1 MAKEAAGLVIRLST
15 NATEFLSDIQK
26 IENNFRK
33 IEARAS
39 ELKCIGAKFAVFG
52 GAIVGGLGLA
62 FKSFAN
68 NADELS
74 KMSQKTGIAVESL
87 QELKYAAQAS
97 GTSIDSV
104 IAGTRNLS
112 RTITEAA
119 DGNKTYCDS
128 FKRIGIKIN
137 DIKNLSTEE
146 QFNKI
151 ASAVANIHDP
161 AEKTARAIEFFGRS
175 GTDLLPMLKDGS
187 AGLEAMR
194 QEFQKYGAAIDA
206 NTAQAAEE
214 FNNTLSRLGASFKAI
229 ITIVSARMLP
239 ILQWFASFV
248 SDIVLSVKTFTEKH
262 KTLASVLAG
271 SIAGIGAVALA
282 IGTITVALGYVVG
295 IAPAVATVWS
305 LITGPIGITIA
316 AVAGLTAGLILL
328 WKNWES
334 VKHYLIIGWRTTVDA
349 ILKSV
354 ELIIE
359 GLVSSFGKIPVIGA
373 QLKNA
378 LISVQNQIAENG
390 KSKAK
395 EEMDY
400 KMLVWQR
407 ERAQYCQKEKDKQ
420 NQLRQTTKAIKDN
433 SEAQMKAM
441 DAHIAYEKAQFS
453 TYSLAQKR
461 ATLELERQVIAQ
473 RIAVAKVGTEAY
485 YQILKQQYENQK
497 AIIELG
503 NYEFVSGFGNAFLEI
518 QNKLIDFKEVF
529 MGIYNEFTQSLS
541 SQLVNFVNGSINTW
555 DKFKSAV
562 GKIWDTLKQSVIKA
576 LADMLAKQIAV
587 FAVEKAVAAG
597 KVMLNAGIAGS
608 DAAAKDP
615 NPFTKIATGLLVF
628 AGVAALV
635 SKMSGA
641 FAKGGI
647 VGGTSWSGDN
657 VIARVNSGE
666 MILNRAQQANL
677 LGLANGDTLTSPSSE
692 SIINQTI
699 NIETSSE
706 NSLQEISEALRKGT
720 QEALTF
726 AGLTYRVGSKQA
738 GVAI

>member
-15 NATEFLSDIQK
+15 NATAFVSDIQK
-26 IENNFRK
+26 IESNFRK

-39 ELKCIGAKFAVFG
+39 ELKSIGAKFAVFG

-74 KMSQKTGIAVESL
+74 KLSQKTGIAVESL
-87 QELKYAAQAS
+87 QELKYAAQTS

-104 IAGTRNLS
+104 VMGTRNLS

-128 FKRIGIKIN
+128 FKKIGIKIN
-137 DIKNLSTEE
+137 DIKKLTPEE

-151 ASAVANIHDP
+151 AGAIANIGDP
-161 AEKTARAIEFFGRS
+161 AQKTARAVEFFGRS

-187 AGLEAMR
+187 AGLESMR
-194 QEFQKYGAAIDA
+194 QEFQKCGATIDT

-214 FNNTLSRLGASFKAI
+214 FNNTLSRLWTSFKAI

-239 ILQWFASFV
+239 ILQWFASLV
-248 SDIVLSVKTFTEKH
+248 SDIILCVKNFTEKH
-262 KTLASVLAG
+262 KTLATVLAG
-271 SIAGIGAVALA
+271 SISGIGAVALA
-282 IGTITVALGYVVG
+282 IGTVTVALGYIIS
-295 IAPAVATVWS
+295 IAPAVATAWGF
-305 LITGPIGITIA
+305 ITGPIGIIIT
-316 AVAGLTAGLILL
+316 AVAGLTAGLIIL
-328 WKNWES
+328 WKNWET
-334 VKHYLIIGWRTTVDA
+334 VKHYLIIGWRLTTEA

-354 ELIIE
+354 ELIIQ
-359 GLVSSFGKIPVIGA
+359 GLVSCFGKIPVIGA
-373 QLKNA
+373 QLKSA

-390 KSKAK
+390 KAKAQ
-395 EEMDY
+395 EEIDY
-400 KMLVWQR
+400 KMLVWQK
-407 ERAQYCQKEKDKQ
+407 ERAEHAKKEKDKQ
-420 NQLRQTTKAIKDN
+420 SQLQQTTKAIKDN
-433 SEAQMKAM
+433 SEAQKKAI
-441 DAHIAYEKAQFS
+441 DARIAYEKAQFD

-473 RIAVAKVGTEAY
+473 RLAAATVGTEAY

-497 AIIELG
+497 ALNELG
-503 NYEFVSGFGNAFLEI
+503 NYEFVTGFQNAFLEI

-529 MGIYNEFTQSLS
+529 MGIYNEFTGAIS

-562 GKIWDTLKQSVIKA
+562 GKIWDSLKQSVIKA
-576 LADMLAKQIAV
+576 LADMLAKQIAA
-587 FAVEKAVAAG
+587 FAVEKAIALK
-597 KVMLNAGIAGS
+597 KVMFNAGVAGS

-628 AGVAALV
+628 VGVAALAA
-635 SKMSGA
+635 KMSGA
-641 FAKGGI
+641 FANGGI

-657 VIARVNSGE
+657 VLARVNSGE
-666 MILNRAQQANL
+666 MILNRKQQANL
-677 LGLANGDTLTSPSSE
+677 WETANSDGHSNGSSKQAV
-692 SIINQTI
+692 INQTI
-699 NIETSSE
+699 
-706 NSLQEISEALRKGT
+706 EIKAGNGDLSDLTEAIRRGTLEAL
-720 QEALTF
+720 EF
-726 AGLTYRVGSKQA
+726 AGLAYRVGSKQA